1 MTLLRAKFV
10 KNSVIWAR
18 IYFIFLKN
26 VLKQT
31 WTSVKSSEK
40 QLPNKFNFGTVLL
53 LNCSN
58 FRLKQCER
66 PWSYQNCQRN

>member
-18 IYFIFLKN
+18 IYFIFLKS

-31 WTSVKSSEK
+31 RNS
-40 QLPNKFNFGTVLL
+40 FNTIFGP
-53 LNCSN
+53 
-58 FRLKQCER
+58 Q
-66 PWSYQNCQRN
+66 

>member
-18 IYFIFLKN
+18 IYLIFLKN

-31 WTSVKSSEK
+31 
-40 QLPNKFNFGTVLL
+40 
-53 LNCSN
+53 
-58 FRLKQCER
+58 
-66 PWSYQNCQRN
+66 

>member
-1 MTLLRAKFV
+1 MTLLRAKFL

-31 WTSVKSSEK
+31 SNS
-40 QLPNKFNFGTVLL
+40 FNTIFGP
-53 LNCSN
+53 
-58 FRLKQCER
+58 Q
-66 PWSYQNCQRN
+66 

>member
-26 VLKQT
+26 VLQQHEILLYT
-31 WTSVKSSEK
+31 I
-40 QLPNKFNFGTVLL
+40 FGP
-53 LNCSN
+53 
-58 FRLKQCER
+58 Q
-66 PWSYQNCQRN
+66 

>member
-26 VLKQT
+26 VLK
-31 WTSVKSSEK
+31 EI
-40 QLPNKFNFGTVLL
+40 
-53 LNCSN
+53 
-58 FRLKQCER
+58 
-66 PWSYQNCQRN
+66 

>member
-10 KNSVIWAR
+10 KNRAILAR

-31 WTSVKSSEK
+31 
-40 QLPNKFNFGTVLL
+40 
-53 LNCSN
+53 
-58 FRLKQCER
+58 
-66 PWSYQNCQRN
+66 